1 MAAETVTLPEQGLPE
16 QCFPEQCFPEQGA
29 APAQRSG
36 KQRSAKHCALRP
48 VIVPASLESLHGPVE
63 GLVELPQ
70 RLFWSAAERV
80 FDLSD
85 RDRLT
90 EMYEAVFDAART
102 ETDLAEYL
110 NGEVLARLWPELALA
125 PRVRRAWEAVHWQL
139 GSARCPA
146 GAFAEA

>member
-1 MAAETVTLPEQGLPE
+1 MTADRLALPEQS
-16 QCFPEQCFPEQGA
+16 A
-29 APAQRSG
+29 AQDQRPR
-36 KQRSAKHCALRP
+36 QRCALRS
-48 VIVPASLESLHGPVE
+48 VVVPASLESLHGPAE

-70 RLFWSAAERV
+70 RLFWSGSDRV

-85 RDRLT
+85 RDRLA

-110 NGEVLARLWPELALA
+110 NGEVLARLWPDLALA

-139 GSARCPA
+139 DSARCPS
-146 GAFAEA
+146 GALTEA